1 MDTALRKNFGKLTEA
16 IEPPNLLQ
24 NQVDS
29 FHDFLQRE
37 VPSSHRKQ
45 AGLEAV
51 FREVFPI
58 ISYDE
63 KSRLEYVSYTIGES
77 KLTEMD
83 CIDQNCTYAAP
94 LQVKLRLRFEV
105 EGIQ

>member
-63 KSRLEYVSYTIGES
+63 KSRLEYVAIQLVIQNLLKWTALTRTVHMRHLY
-77 KLTEMD
+77 KL
-83 CIDQNCTYAAP
+83 NCD
-94 LQVKLRLRFEV
+94 
-105 EGIQ
+105 